1 MPLVEMSTE
10 VPILNVSNSG
20 DTDPIATQL
29 KDFAGNSIPGGSEVF
44 VIESLGLP
52 YTEGLFGRA
61 NKLIEEANANAQSDE
76 KKPLMTYM
84 KSKKYYTVADLT
96 KLYVDRLG
104 FPPQRIYPTAP
115 VKREQDTA
123 GGTQPGTYEGIDEGM
138 RIGPDM
144 NSLYPNYVI
153 EKRTLVYTRGGRR
166 SHRKDR
172 SHRKQRRKQRRS
184 RKQRR

>member
-20 DTDPIATQL
+20 NTEPIATPL
-29 KDFAGNSIPGGSEVF
+29 KDFAGKSIPGDSEVF

-52 YTEGLFGRA
+52 YTEGLYGRA
-61 NKLIEEANANAQSDE
+61 NKLIEEANATAQSDE
-76 KKPLMTYM
+76 KKPLMTYI

-104 FPPQRIYPTAP
+104 FPPHRIYPTAP
-115 VKREQDTA
+115 VKKVQDTA

-166 SHRKDR
+166 S
-172 SHRKQRRKQRRS
+172 RKQRRGRS
-184 RKQRR
+184 RKSLKTRR

>member
-20 DTDPIATQL
+20 NTDPIATPL

-61 NKLIEEANANAQSDE
+61 NKLIEEANVQSDE

-96 KLYVDRLG
+96 KIYVDRLG

-115 VKREQDTA
+115 VKKVQDTA

-166 SHRKDR
+166 S
-172 SHRKQRRKQRRS
+172 RKQRRGRS
-184 RKQRR
+184 RKSLKTRR